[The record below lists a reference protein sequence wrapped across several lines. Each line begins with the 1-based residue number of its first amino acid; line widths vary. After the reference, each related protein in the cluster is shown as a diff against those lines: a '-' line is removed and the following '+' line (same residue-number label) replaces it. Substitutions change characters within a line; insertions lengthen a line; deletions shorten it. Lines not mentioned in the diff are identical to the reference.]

1 MWPFFAKK
9 QVSISQMATPIPREQ
24 LIKNSRIVIIDD
36 EEPPLKQDLMNR
48 GFAVNWCSDI
58 NDSLQQQIESG
69 IYDLIILDFAGVGS
83 TMGSEEGLAIL
94 RHVRRVSPG
103 VIVLAYTSKSLDS
116 SKADFYRLTDAVLSK
131 DCGIGESQ
139 EKIEEALRKAHS
151 PSNLWKA
158 LVAKLDYAAGS
169 EQEKLL
175 EKRFIDAHS
184 NTSKKNQL
192 QTFLQNA
199 LQDENSQKAALGIM
213 SKLLAMLSG

>member
-1 MWPFFAKK
+1 
-9 QVSISQMATPIPREQ
+9 MATPIPREQ

-69 IYDLIILDFAGVGS
+69 IYDLIILDFAGVGA

-116 SKADFYRLTDAVLSK
+116 SKADFYRLTDGVLSK

-139 EKIEEALRKAHS
+139 EKIEEAL
-151 PSNLWKA
+151 
-158 LVAKLDYAAGS
+158 VAKLDYAAGS
-169 EQEKLL
+169 DQEKLL
-175 EKRFIDAHS
+175 EKRFIEAHS
-184 NTSKKNQL
+184 NSSKKNQL